1 MKEVTGAIL
10 TLLIGVGIGI
20 SFSRMQPMD
29 EGKVR
34 AALYEACVHKGNYD
48 QTEKLPGNFCN
59 RRTIN
64 QSLATVYGGSYVPP
78 LPEPES
84 IRAYEQPL
92 IDLRDSK

>member
-1 MKEVTGAIL
+1 MKEFTGAIL

-20 SFSRMQPMD
+20 AFSRLQPMD

-48 QTEKLPGNFCN
+48 QTEKLQGGFCN

-64 QSLATVYGGSYVPP
+64 QSLASVYGESYVPP
-78 LPEPES
+78 MPEPEA

-92 IDLRDSK
+92 IDLRDGK